1 MSVLAARGLAVEA
14 RRRGRAT
21 PVLRG
26 VNFTVA
32 PGQVLG
38 LVGEAGSGV
47 GLIGRTV
54 AQALPAG
61 MVVSHG
67 SLAFQGAE
75 LVGMPQDALRGLLGR
90 EIAFL
95 PAAPR
100 AALHPGRTAGAQL
113 EAQLLHLGVARR
125 GLRDRAAAALAALG
139 VAAPERVLAC
149 LPQALSQEECQLV
162 LAAMAFAG
170 SPKLVVADEPTGT
183 LDVAA
188 QGRVLAAIG
197 ALRRA
202 QGAAM
207 LLLTRDVMLAGRVCD
222 EVAVMVGGE
231 IVETGP
237 AGPVLQAP
245 RHPYTRTLL
254 LACPPLSGPRREL
267 YVLPEPPAAPTG
279 AVARAM
285 AQVAGCRFAPRCPV
299 RAEYCLRTEP
309 PLEGDGHRA
318 ACIRTG
324 LVPTIAVAGEAPPPP
339 WRAAGEVPVLALEA
353 VAQEEGP
360 GPAVRDAT
368 LRIAPGEFVALVG
381 EAGSGTATMARL
393 AAGLVRPEAGQ
404 VVLEGVDV
412 TAGDGAARRHLAAT
426 VQMVFRDTATG
437 LNPRRRISDIV
448 TEALAVGQARFR
460 VRETRAR
467 QLLAEMGMALELGVR
482 LPGQLAE
489 GQRRRVAL
497 ARALCGQPRLL
508 VADGLL
514 DGLDAP
520 AQADLLGLLQRL
532 RQRMGFALL
541 LACRDLAVARH
552 LCERVVV
559 MHQGAIVEDGLADTV
574 FGWPRHAATR
584 ALLAGVGAST

>member
-14 RRRGRAT
+14 RRRGRVT

-47 GLIGRTV
+47 ALIGRAV

-67 SLAFQGAE
+67 SLAFEGAE
-75 LVGMPQDALRGLLGR
+75 LVGLPEAALRGLLGR

-100 AALHPGRTAGAQL
+100 AALHPRRTAGAQL
-113 EAQLLHLGVARR
+113 EAQLLHLGAAWR
-125 GLRDRAAAALAALG
+125 GLHDQAVAALDALG

-149 LPQALSQEECQLV
+149 RPQALSQEECQLV

-170 SPKLVVADEPTGT
+170 SPKLVVAEEPTGA
-183 LDVAA
+183 LDAAA
-188 QGRVLAAIG
+188 QGRVLAAVG

-202 QGAAM
+202 RGAAM
-207 LLLTRDVMLAGRVCD
+207 LLLTRDVMLAGRICD
-222 EVAVMVGGE
+222 EIAVMVGGE

-245 RHPYTRTLL
+245 RHPYTKTLL

-267 YVLPEPPAAPTG
+267 YVLPELPADTG

-285 AQVAGCRFAPRCPV
+285 ARVAGCRFAPRCPV

-324 LVPTIAVAGEAPPPP
+324 LVPTIAVAGDVPPPP
-339 WRAAGEVPVLALEA
+339 WRAAGEVPVLALEG
-353 VAQEEGP
+353 VALADGP
-360 GPAVRDAT
+360 GPAVSDVS

-381 EAGSGTATMARL
+381 EAGSGAGTLARL
-393 AAGLVRPEAGQ
+393 AAGLARPQAGQ
-404 VVLEGVDV
+404 VAAEGVDV
-412 TAGDGAARRHLAAT
+412 TGGGAAALRHQAAV

-448 TEALAVGQARFR
+448 TEALAVGQVRFR

-489 GQRRRVAL
+489 GQLRRVAL

-508 VADGLL
+508 VADGLF

-520 AQADLLGLLQRL
+520 AQADLLALLRRL

-541 LACRDLAVARH
+541 LVCRDLAVARH

-574 FGWPRHAATR
+574 FGWPRHAATK

>member
-14 RRRGRAT
+14 RRRGRVT

-47 GLIGRTV
+47 ALIGRAV

-67 SLAFQGAE
+67 SLAFEGAE
-75 LVGMPQDALRGLLGR
+75 LVGLPEAALRGLLGR

-113 EAQLLHLGVARR
+113 EAQLLHLGAARR
-125 GLRDRAAAALAALG
+125 GLHDQAVAALDALG

-149 LPQALSQEECQLV
+149 RPQALSQEECQLV

-170 SPKLVVADEPTGT
+170 SPKLVVAEEPTGA
-183 LDVAA
+183 LDAAA

-202 QGAAM
+202 RGAAM
-207 LLLTRDVMLAGRVCD
+207 LLLTRDVMLAGRICD
-222 EVAVMVGGE
+222 EIAVMVGGE

-245 RHPYTRTLL
+245 RHPYTKTLL

-267 YVLPEPPAAPTG
+267 YVLPEVPADTG

-324 LVPTIAVAGEAPPPP
+324 LVPTIAVAGDVPPPP
-339 WRAAGEVPVLALEA
+339 WRAAGEVPVLALEG
-353 VAQEEGP
+353 VALADGP
-360 GPAVRDAT
+360 GPAVRDVS

-381 EAGSGTATMARL
+381 EAGSGAGTLARL
-393 AAGLVRPEAGQ
+393 AAGLARPQAGQ
-404 VVLEGVDV
+404 VVAEGVDV
-412 TAGDGAARRHLAAT
+412 TGGGAAALRHQAAV

-448 TEALAVGQARFR
+448 TEALAVGQVRFR

-489 GQRRRVAL
+489 GQLRRVAL

-508 VADGLL
+508 VADGLF

-520 AQADLLGLLQRL
+520 AQADLLALLRRL

-541 LACRDLAVARH
+541 LVCRDLAVARH

-574 FGWPRHAATR
+574 FGWPRHAATK